1 MHHGFV
7 LGLLVDIRD
16 NYEMKNESLK
26 FVIHCP

>member
-1 MHHGFV
+1 MYHGFV

-26 FVIHCP
+26 LVIHCP